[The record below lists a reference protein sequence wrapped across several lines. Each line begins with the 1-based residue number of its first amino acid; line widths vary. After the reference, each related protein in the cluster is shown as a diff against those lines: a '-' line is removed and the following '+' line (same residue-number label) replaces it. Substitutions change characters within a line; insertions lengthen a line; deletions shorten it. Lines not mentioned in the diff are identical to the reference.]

1 MGGLVSLIMLELE
14 PLLRL
19 VDLSRLLEVEGHVVL
34 GDLTAVALNV
44 DSQNEVALLQ
54 TVVQGFETGGLY

>member
-19 VDLSRLLEVEGHVVL
+19 VDLCSLLEVEGHVVL